1 MNKVQKKVEEQ
12 AQSLKEKRE
21 QCTQL
26 ESSLK
31 ECKDKLMG
39 SEQRI
44 EQLECLNKVC
54 VESYRYAPIHTV
66 HFIHAYI

>member
-26 ESSLK
+26 EGSLK
-31 ECKDKLMG
+31 ECKDKLMA

-54 VESYRYAPIHTV
+54 VES
-66 HFIHAYI
+66 